1 VKDFARVVANNKK
14 SESMAHVFRE
24 ASKVAKSFRCGMNR
38 LCLCG
43 RVIMGVVNRLVE
55 TIIRDH
61 ANVRDLAVDH
71 TERGLAIERWG
82 GESIE
87 DVSDILETKVP
98 HVRRGIGGVHGAVD
112 GAFDI
117 LPAAFSMILVLV
129 VWLALP
135 ISDDKGTQDVMG
147 SFTDFI
153 RTTITDEFIHSTTFA
168 DDILEGVDEFLR
180 AVHGEDVNDVGV
192 TTDEDLGTSVTV
204 DSGNLG
210 YNCVRSNRFVTT
222 ENIEHGER

>member
-1 VKDFARVVANNKK
+1 
-14 SESMAHVFRE
+14 
-24 ASKVAKSFRCGMNR
+24 
-38 LCLCG
+38 
-43 RVIMGVVNRLVE
+43 MGVVNRLVE

-61 ANVRDLAVDH
+61 ANIRDLAVDH
-71 TERGLAIERWG
+71 TEGCLAIERWG
-82 GESIE
+82 RESIE
-87 DVSDILETKVP
+87 NVSDILETKVP
-98 HVRRGIGGVHGAVD
+98 HVRWSIGGVHGAVD

-129 VWLALP
+129 VWLTLP

-153 RTTITDEFIHSTTFA
+153 RTTITDEFVHSTTFA
-168 DDILEGVDEFLR
+168 DDILESVDEFLR

-204 DSGNLG
+204 DSGDLG
-210 YNCVRSNRFVTT
+210 YNCVRSNWFVTT